1 MRPTRCKG
9 EIVHVLSPDEALLML
24 LADDADEQAGEPLN
38 EDREIVVA
46 LSAQDLLLMELSLRD
61 VVAGMD
67 RREFTDHMP
76 LDVDAALSWAD
87 DLRLLRRS
95 RFGEESATPLS
106 LPAVRA
112 RRIDWAAWAR
122 GDTGGGA
129 PRQDEALFRVSGVD
143 LGVVSSAVR
152 HATDRDPAVMEQVD
166 ERHMTDDTVGRAL
179 DASLRSIAWNLHERA

>member
-1 MRPTRCKG
+1 M
-9 EIVHVLSPDEALLML
+9 HVLSPDEALLML

-38 EDREIVVA
+38 DDREIVVV

-122 GDTGGGA
+122 ADTGGDA
-129 PRQDEALFRVSGVD
+129 PRQDEAWFRVSEVD
-143 LGVVSSAVR
+143 LAVVSSAVR

-166 ERHMTDDTVGRAL
+166 GRHMTDDTVGRAL